1 MDLVRF
7 PERDL
12 PVALSADVLVVGGG
26 PAGIAA
32 AVASGRSGVRTA
44 LVERH
49 GFLGGTGTAGLVTI
63 FMPWERSGR
72 AVVGGLFAETR
83 DRMSHHLGGIDG
95 PLFDPEA
102 LIVTALDMLEEA
114 SVELLLYSPAV
125 DVVRAGASIEA
136 VALASKGGPRAAV
149 GNVVIDCTGDAD
161 IAARAGCATVKGRPE
176 DGLTQP
182 LTACFHVGGVDLA
195 AMPAGDEMTAAYR
208 AARERGE
215 VDCPREDVLFMRT
228 VHPGGLLFNTT
239 RVTHIDGSD
248 AVGLT
253 RAEIAARRQAEAV
266 FGVLK
271 REFAAFRNA
280 FIVRVAAQVG
290 VRETRHIVGEY
301 TLTGDD
307 AVECRRF
314 HDSIA
319 CCCYP
324 IDIHNPD
331 GEGTV
336 LRSLQGDYYGI
347 PYRCLLPRGVDN
359 LLVAGRPISADH
371 VAHSSLRIMPTCFAL
386 GEAAGV
392 AAALAAKDGA
402 LPRQVQPGRLRAEL
416 VSRGAFVGEEPAEEA
431 TA

>member
-1 MDLVRF
+1 MDLVRL
-7 PERDL
+7 PERDVA
-12 PVALSADVLVVGGG
+12 VALDADVLVVGGG

-32 AVASGRSGVRTA
+32 AVAAGRSGARTA

-63 FMPWERSGR
+63 FMPWERNGQ
-72 AVVGGLFAETR
+72 AVVAGLFAEIR
-83 DRMSHHLGGIDG
+83 ERMSTHLGGIEG

-102 LIVTALDMLEEA
+102 LILTALDMLEDA
-114 SVELLLYSPAV
+114 GVELLLHSPAV
-125 DVVRAGASIEA
+125 DVVRDGEAVRA
-136 VALASKGGPRAAV
+136 VALASKGGLRAAA
-149 GNVVIDCTGDAD
+149 GKVIVDCTGDAD
-161 IAARAGCATVKGRPE
+161 IAALAGCPTVKGRPQ

-182 LTACFHVGGVDLA
+182 LTACFHVGGVDLD
-195 AMPAGDEMTAAYR
+195 AMPPGADMTAAYR

-215 VDCPREDVLFMRT
+215 VDCPREDVLYMRT

-239 RVTHIDGSD
+239 RVTHVDGSD
-248 AVGLT
+248 AAGLT
-253 RAEIAARRQAEAV
+253 RAEILARRQAEAI
-266 FGVLK
+266 FGILK
-271 REFAAFRNA
+271 REFAAFRDA

-307 AVECRRF
+307 ALECRRF
-314 HDSIA
+314 GDSIA

-324 IDIHNPD
+324 IDIHSPD

-336 LRSLQGDYYGI
+336 LRSLQGDYYEI

-392 AAALAAKDGA
+392 AAALAVGEGVQ
-402 LPRQVQPGRLRAEL
+402 PRQVPAEKLRAEL
-416 VSRGAFVGEEPAEEA
+416 VSRGAFVGEKPPGEVAL
-431 TA
+431 